1 MKKVISTLLAL
12 IFSFALACG
21 AFASDGVM
29 QPSDDFYVT
38 DNAGTLSES
47 TKELIDLASG
57 PLETECSGAQ
67 ICVVTINYLPS
78 GYDSEQYAW
87 LLFNDWGIGS
97 ETANNGMLLLHVVQE
112 DRGWIAI
119 GQGLTNYVSTDEIN
133 SLMDEYFWPYSD
145 AGEYDE
151 AVATLFPHL
160 IDVYEDIYGVEL
172 YGGTSDAQ
180 NVPGH
185 GADVGYNDGY
195 YDGYYDRPHRSGV
208 SIGTVLLIIVVVL
221 IVVSII
227 IGSLSGPRR
236 YRRYGGMPMFFFC
249 GGPRGPR
256 PPRGSRPPHGP
267 GPGPGPRPPF
277 GGGGGFRGG
286 GFGGGG
292 RPGGFGGGG
301 GFRGGGFGGG
311 GRAGGGGGRR

>member
-1 MKKVISTLLAL
+1 MPGSIRPTPLAKRMKKLFSALFAL
-12 IFSFALACG
+12 IFAFTIACG
-21 AFASDGVM
+21 ALASDGVM

-57 PLETECSGAQ
+57 PLEQECNGAQ

-112 DRGWIAI
+112 DRGWLAV
-119 GQGLTNYVSTDEIN
+119 GQGLTNYIGTDEIN
-133 SLMDEYFWPYSD
+133 SLLDEYFWPYSD

-172 YGGTSDAQ
+172 YGGTSDSQ
-180 NVPGH
+180 SGQ
-185 GADVGYNDGY
+185 GGGYYDDGY
-195 YDGYYDRPHRSGV
+195 YDGYYDDSYHSNSLF
-208 SIGTVLLIIVVVL
+208 SIAITLIILLV
-221 IVVSII
+221 IISIFA
-227 IGSLSGPRR
+227 GGVGARR
-236 YRRYGGMPMFFFC
+236 HRRGYGAMPMFFFC

-256 PPRGSRPPHGP
+256 GPRPPR
-267 GPGPGPRPPF
+267 GPGPRPPY
-277 GGGGGFRGG
+277 GGGGGFGGFGGG
-286 GFGGGG
+286 GFGGGD
-292 RPGGFGGGG
+292 
-301 GFRGGGFGGG
+301 FRGGGFGGG